1 MSAGAPT
8 PGRTRGPLEH
18 LPPSPPRAGS
28 VRVRRRVRWIEGVA
42 RRAAAGRSSCKRAVP
57 TCNLCPLD
65 GTHRPLRALAQ
76 GAGSALPLQ
85 KLTLKLASTCNNNRK
100 FKKAI
105 ETAAPAS
112 KFFEW
117 AWELDVLP
125 SITMREVVSQ
135 LRAEIS
141 SHCGRSQ
148 LEHVLSGGADIYDH
162 KRCATP
168 HFAAHPPPSH
178 PALSLP

>member
-1 MSAGAPT
+1 MSAGAALL
-8 PGRTRGPLEH
+8 GRTRGPLEH
-18 LPPSPPRAGS
+18 VPPSPPRAGS

-85 KLTLKLASTCNNNRK
+85 KLTLQLASTCNNNRK
-100 FKKAI
+100 FKRAI
-105 ETAAPAS
+105 EIAAPAS
-112 KFFEW
+112 KFFKW

-125 SITMREVVSQ
+125 SITMREVVSL

-141 SHCGRSQ
+141 SHCRRS
-148 LEHVLSGGADIYDH
+148 EIERVLSGGADIYDH
-162 KRCATP
+162 ERCATP

-178 PALSLP
+178 FALSLP